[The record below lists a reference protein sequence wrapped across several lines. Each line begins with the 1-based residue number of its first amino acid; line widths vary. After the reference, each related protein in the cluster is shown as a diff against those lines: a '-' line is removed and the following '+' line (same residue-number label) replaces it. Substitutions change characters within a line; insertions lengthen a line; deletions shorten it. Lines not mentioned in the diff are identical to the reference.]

1 MSKIIINSRISSND
15 DEETLN
21 SVKAIKKDNKITY
34 NVNDVKVG
42 IIICSN
48 KVFLERENK
57 DMKLNLEFEKDKVLK
72 TNYVIKDLGIKIKVE
87 TKTKELIIMNNSIKI
102 KYELF
107 MNREFSDYFTYELE
121 WSDL

>member
-34 NVNDVKVG
+34 NVNDVKFG
-42 IIICSN
+42 IVICSN

-57 DMKLNLEFEKDKVLK
+57 DMKLNLGFEKDKVLK

-107 MNREFSDYFTYELE
+107 MNGEFSDYFTYELE

>member
-107 MNREFSDYFTYELE
+107 MNGEFSDYFTYELE